1 MGIFDANTSQKGQV
15 TVPAEVRRIL
25 GLEPGGK
32 LQFRTSEEGEVV
44 IVAKK
49 RGIAHL
55 KGIFARPSEPID
67 IDAEIE
73 AEVWERNLP
82 QHPRGRS

>member
-1 MGIFDANTSQKGQV
+1 MGVFTVNASMKGQV
-15 TVPAEVRRIL
+15 TVPSEVRKII

-32 LQFRTSEEGEVV
+32 LQFRVADDGTVTV
-44 IVAKK
+44 IAKR

-55 KGIFARPSEPID
+55 RGIFETPENPID

-73 AEVWERNLP
+73 AEVWERNRP
-82 QHPRGRS
+82 GSNRSS